1 MRILYIATSAYP
13 GDSAYSTRIY
23 GICKALQLSGNETD
37 VLTDYSNNGIGTLRY
52 ANSNVTV
59 CAKHVYADR
68 SIIDKI
74 LAPVRMKMKLRSMLI
89 HNRYDCII
97 LSSIYMRIQPIM
109 SIIHQF
115 HIPIILESCEW
126 FEAYNWKREEKSF
139 EYKRFV
145 RAWNHDFTKADGVI
159 AISRMLHKHYSEYTN
174 HVLRVPTIMD
184 IPSEYQNQ
192 SSGEPIKIVFT
203 GSIAWGKDRLI
214 EVIHAFDE
222 LRNDDVNLEL
232 HIYGPSRDAIL
243 NQLNYDDGILSRNS
257 NIFVHGR
264 IPHKE
269 ISGKCSEC
277 DFGIILRPD
286 RKQSNAGFPTKIAE
300 YFAVGTSVIANDTGD
315 LELYVNNGVNGFL
328 LPRDFT
334 TEQLKDIIRGI
345 CKMSKET
352 LNNIKQNAYSTALE
366 FFNCPNYSQILHDFV
381 MDVVNDYSKD

>member
-74 LAPVRMKMKLRSMLI
+74 LAPLRMKMKLRSMLRN
-89 HNRYDCII
+89 NRYECII
-97 LSSIYMRIQPIM
+97 LSSIYMRIRPLM

-126 FEAYNWKREEKSF
+126 FEAYNWKRKEKSF

-145 RAWNHDFTKADGVI
+145 RAWNHDFTNADGVI
-159 AISRMLHKHYSEYTN
+159 AISRMIQKHYSEHSN

-184 IPSEYQNQ
+184 IPPEFQNQ

-203 GSIAWGKDRLI
+203 GSIAWGKDRLVD
-214 EVIHAFDE
+214 VIHAIDE

-243 NQLNYDDGILSRNS
+243 NQLNHDDGILNRNS

-269 ISGKCSEC
+269 ISKKCSEC

-315 LELYVNNGVNGFL
+315 LKLYVNEGVNGFL

-334 TEQLKDIIRGI
+334 TEQLKDILRRI
-345 CKMSKET
+345 CKMNKET
-352 LNNIKQNAYSTALE
+352 LNNIKHNAYSTALE
-366 FFNCPNYSQILHDFV
+366 FFSCPNYSQILHDFV
-381 MDVVNDYSKD
+381 VDVVNDYSKA